1 MTECHVE
8 RKKGTRGA
16 ALQAQMCRGRAFEAP
31 CQSSALLGIMQ
42 VLLEHVPPLRK
53 CGMLLV
59 GGFVESQHAFDGT
72 ELEEKLLTL
81 LPSHSLKAYFR
92 TSV

>member
-1 MTECHVE
+1 
-8 RKKGTRGA
+8 
-16 ALQAQMCRGRAFEAP
+16 
-31 CQSSALLGIMQ
+31 MQ
-42 VLLEHVPPLRK
+42 VLLDHVLPLRK
-53 CGMLLV
+53 GGTLLV
-59 GGFVESQHAFDGT
+59 GGFVEFQHTLDGI